1 MSRRNILSLPCEL
14 VIEKCIFILDHG
26 EREAFGYSMD
36 FIQDNFGTPWL
47 FVGAPKDYDANLRNK
62 SGTVNAC
69 PLNDLRGDLKCSVR
83 FPQLQNA
90 NENEIFDD
98 QLLGVTVT
106 TAEQVRKQSCSNFA
120 NIFS

>member
-1 MSRRNILSLPCEL
+1 
-14 VIEKCIFILDHG
+14 
-26 EREAFGYSMD
+26 MD

-47 FVGAPKDYDANLRNK
+47 FVGAPKDYDSNLQNK

-106 TAEQVRKQSCSNFA
+106 TAEQVSKPNFFSNFA
-120 NIFS
+120 NTTTYCNYFFLNFILQKCILVESFILS